1 MKEGNFEEFFDD
13 SEIDQNY
20 EERKQRILE
29 GGDGDMLNEEDYF
42 LKDKPTWL
50 TDLFKKVDGY
60 CLGVQTGV
68 KKTVLTTYIRY
79 THRNRMFAK
88 IKVKRDLLRI
98 YLRLEYSK
106 LEQKPVFIRDYTPV
120 AKQTWIELTVTE
132 NDLLKTGTIILDL
145 TRELIKKSFE
155 RILKNPNLSRFPTFG
170 KKAVPEFVTHTPTKF
185 KMEMEIGSDGFVQVG
200 IRVHKSQLP
209 KLLEKLIG

>member
-1 MKEGNFEEFFDD
+1 MKKGNFEEFFID
-13 SEIDQNY
+13 SEIARNF
-20 EERKQRILE
+20 EEREQKIKE
-29 GGDGDMLNEEDYF
+29 GGYKNMLLEEDYF
-42 LKDKPTWL
+42 LKNKPTWL
-50 TDLFKKVDGY
+50 IDLFKKVDGY

-79 THRNRMFAK
+79 THRKRMFAK
-88 IKVKRDLLRI
+88 IKVKRELLRI

-145 TRELIKKSFE
+145 TQVLIKKSFE

-170 KKAVPEFVTHTPTKF
+170 KKKAVPEFVTPTKF
-185 KMEMEIGSDGFVQVG
+185 KMDMEIGTDGFVQVG
-200 IRVHKSQLP
+200 LRVHKSQLP